1 METAQVVST
10 ILDECPETVQTHY
23 AVMRLRRRSLA
34 QVKRLLAKQGKIGR
48 KIKAKRKNLAKVKT
62 DLHKDL
68 AKGTRPT
75 QDAIDEYVEAS
86 LENSLLG
93 RQLQRKYRKAKCG
106 GPDIADFKDAA
117 RIYDMRAA
125 SMELEINGE
134 SNPDDDPLTKL
145 DPSVLAAIEMLR
157 LEEQDGRQRKVIEGK
172 VLDI

>member
-1 METAQVVST
+1 MAAQVVEGT
-10 ILDECPETVQTHY
+10 ILDQCPELVQNHHG
-23 AVMRLRRRSLA
+23 VLRLRRRSLA

-48 KIKAKRKNLAKVKT
+48 KIKAKRTKLAKVKT
-62 DLHKDL
+62 DLHKGL

-93 RQLQRKYRKAKCG
+93 RQLQRKYRVAKCG
-106 GPDIADFKDAA
+106 GPDISDFKDAA

-125 SMELEINGE
+125 KMELEINGE
-134 SNPDDDPLTKL
+134 SNPDEDPLTKL

-172 VLDI
+172 VLEI

>member
-1 METAQVVST
+1 MTEQVAVS
-10 ILDECPETVQTHY
+10 ILDGCPESVQTHY

-34 QVKRLLAKQGKIGR
+34 QVRRLLAKQGKIGK
-48 KIKAKRKNLAKVKT
+48 KIKAKRKTLAKVKT
-62 DLHKDL
+62 DLHKGL

-93 RQLQRKYRKAKCG
+93 RQLQRKYRVAKCG
-106 GPDIADFKDAA
+106 GPDISDFKDAA

-125 SMELEINGE
+125 KMELEINGE
-134 SNPDDDPLTKL
+134 SDPDEDPLTKL

-172 VLDI
+172 VLEI